1 MHGPAPCIAV
11 LDLGTNTFNLL
22 IAAYE
27 NNRVEFLHR
36 EKIGVAFGMGSM
48 QTKQI
53 QDDAINRAIAAL
65 NDFQKKA
72 DQLGCSQVLA
82 FSTAV
87 LRNAENREEV
97 RNKIEAATGLNV
109 QVISGEQ
116 EAKWIAL
123 AAMYG
128 TENNKKALVL
138 DIGGGS
144 VELILV
150 ENQAV
155 LKLDSFPLGVTR
167 LLEMKTWSD
176 PLSDADVLE
185 LKAHCKQIC
194 GDFLVKQEIQTLI
207 GTAGVFETLAEFMRD
222 HVQRFDQP
230 ISLDSNRLKSVLTS
244 WMYSTLDERNSWEH
258 IIPVR
263 RRALHLAAVLIAWIV
278 EEISCEHVLATPNSM
293 AEGAAIA
300 FFD

>member
-1 MHGPAPCIAV
+1 M
-11 LDLGTNTFNLL
+11 
-22 IAAYE
+22 
-27 NNRVEFLHR
+27 HR

-48 QTKQI
+48 QTKRI

-87 LRNAENREEV
+87 LRNAENSEEV
-97 RNKIEAATGLNV
+97 LNQIEEATGLHV

-116 EAKWIAL
+116 EAEWIAL

-150 ENQAV
+150 ENQEI
-155 LKLDSFPLGVTR
+155 LKLGSFPLGVTR

-176 PLSDADVLE
+176 PLSYEDVLE

-194 GDFLVKQEIQTLI
+194 GDFLVKQEIHTLI
-207 GTAGVFETLAEFMRD
+207 GTAGVFETLSESTNDA
-222 HVQRFDQP
+222 FDEREQP
-230 ISLDSNRLKSVLTS
+230 ISLNVNQMKEVLSKWAKSS
-244 WMYSTLDERNSWEH
+244 SKEREAWTTV
-258 IIPVR
+258 IPVR
-263 RRALHLAAVLIAWIV
+263 LKTLHLAAVLIFWIL
-278 EEISCEHVLATPNSM
+278 EEISCEHIVATPNSM